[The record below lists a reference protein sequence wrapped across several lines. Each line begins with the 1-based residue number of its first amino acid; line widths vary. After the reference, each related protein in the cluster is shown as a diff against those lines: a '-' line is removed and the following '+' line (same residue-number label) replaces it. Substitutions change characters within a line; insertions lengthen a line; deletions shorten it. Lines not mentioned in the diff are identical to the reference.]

1 MPSTIRPRARAATF
15 IAAGF
20 GAGAAPRAPGTAGS
34 LVGLALG
41 ALLLHAAA
49 ALLFAGIVV
58 ATYGG
63 LWAIS
68 AATGLPLRATQD
80 ADTHADPGWIVIDEI
95 AGQMLALVALHRV
108 SALGLL
114 AGFALF
120 RLFDIAKP
128 GPIGWAD
135 RQGGA
140 AGIMADD
147 LLAGFASALCL
158 LLLQAALGHML

>member
-1 MPSTIRPRARAATF
+1 MRTTTRPQNRVAYI

-34 LVGLALG
+34 LVGLAIG
-41 ALLLHAAA
+41 ALLLQASP
-49 ALLFAGIVV
+49 ALLFAATLL

-68 AATGLPLRATQD
+68 AATGLPMRATPD
-80 ADTHADPGWIVIDEI
+80 AATHADPGWVVIDEM
-95 AGQMLALVALHRV
+95 AGQMLALVALHRPTP
-108 SALGLL
+108 LGLL
-114 AGFALF
+114 AAFALF

-128 GPIGWAD
+128 GPIGWVD

-147 LLAGFASALCL
+147 LLAGFSAALCL
-158 LLLQAALGHML
+158 LLAQAVLGHPL